1 MYGQVKGHACLIEA
15 ARIVCRAVPSAKFV
29 LVGDGAERPKLE
41 QQVGQAGLEKNFLF
55 LGLRQDVPELL
66 ACCDLSVLPS
76 EAEGL
81 PNSVLESMAA
91 GLPVV
96 ATRVGGTPEIIIDG
110 VNGLLVPPRN
120 PPALADAILRVLQ
133 DADLARRL
141 SRTGQARMRTRFSY
155 DRLIAQLEQLYS
167 RRSCGNS
174 MLGMEDFRSVSH
186 SDRILF
192 DQQSRPL

>member
-1 MYGQVKGHACLIEA
+1 
-15 ARIVCRAVPSAKFV
+15 
-29 LVGDGAERPKLE
+29 
-41 QQVGQAGLEKNFLF
+41 
-55 LGLRQDVPELL
+55 
-66 ACCDLSVLPS
+66 
-76 EAEGL
+76 
-81 PNSVLESMAA
+81 MAA